1 MKGSGGGVWANSD
14 SVASPVLVPQFI
26 LPETR
31 PNDVVSMHKCYIFFL
46 VCLAWPKNVSL
57 FALLMTSRHQMGRM
71 RRDGVQVWEEGGG
84 KGSHGL
90 PSQNCAISSG
100 NVLSG

>member
-1 MKGSGGGVWANSD
+1 MKGGGGAVGANSD
-14 SVASPVLVPQFI
+14 SSVSPVLVPHFI

-31 PNDVVSMHKCYIFFL
+31 QNDVVSMHKCYTFFL

-71 RRDGVQVWEEGGG
+71 RREGAQVWEGGG

-90 PSQNCAISSG
+90 PSQNFAISSG
-100 NVLSG
+100 DVLSG